1 MQGGAGGRRAVPG
14 QEAKTSNF
22 QGGGVFV
29 VGGWG
34 VCVWRGREGDA
45 GETGLPQATILP
57 PKHPHVSVGSQGTR
71 GKSPLPPSPALLP
84 STSGPGREVWA
95 AALGLQAWAGE
106 VGCCGVEL
114 GRLPVS
120 SDPTSP
126 RSHSPGKENACLE
139 AAGEGTRREPL
150 GRCRK
155 YPGTGTKALP
165 SQAQPHPRRQSPR
178 PFPPPAP
185 LPGPRGSQMGGPRA
199 EGAGGTGK
207 RGEEGRLGWRA
218 RSERLAESGGLGR
231 RKGGSDLGRRGS
243 PPGNSHRAG

>member
-139 AAGEGTRREPL
+139 AAGEGTRPEPL

-155 YPGTGTKALP
+155 YPV
-165 SQAQPHPRRQSPR
+165 QAQRPSPRRLSPT
-178 PFPPPAP
+178 PAGSLRALSHHRLHSRAHEVP
-185 LPGPRGSQMGGPRA
+185 RWEGPGPRVLGERGSGVKRGGWGGGRGPR
-199 EGAGGTGK
+199 G
-207 RGEEGRLGWRA
+207 
-218 RSERLAESGGLGR
+218 
-231 RKGGSDLGRRGS
+231 
-243 PPGNSHRAG
+243 